1 MQMRLAARLG
11 IALVSTDFK
20 SPEYYT
26 NIRKAV
32 VAGYFMQLAHLQR
45 TGHYLTVKDNQPVY
59 LHPSCVLDRKPEWC
73 APLAPLCRPLQWLA
87 GALACF
93 VRMPLQDGGY
103 GAQHAVPAPCTSS
116 DIWVCASAAFS
127 PGLVW
132 CIATGYSLTAYN
144 MIDALANMHLLPKPF
159 DF

>member
-1 MQMRLAARLG
+1 MCRLTGRLLQMRVAARLG

-20 SPEYYT
+20 SPDYYT

-73 APLAPLCRPLQWLA
+73 AVNQLCHNWIT
-87 GALACF
+87 GCF
-93 VRMPLQDGGY
+93 NQP
-103 GAQHAVPAPCTSS
+103 
-116 DIWVCASAAFS
+116 VCISASA
-127 PGLVW
+127 
-132 CIATGYSLTAYN
+132 TGWSSV
-144 MIDALANMHLLPKPF
+144 F
-159 DF
+159 G

>member
-1 MQMRLAARLG
+1 MHDVRNPAEADEGRLLQMRVAARLG

-73 APLAPLCRPLQWLA
+73 ALWPTSAGPCSSWLRH
-87 GALACF
+87 L
-93 VRMPLQDGGY
+93 
-103 GAQHAVPAPCTSS
+103 PAE
-116 DIWVCASAAFS
+116 
-127 PGLVW
+127 
-132 CIATGYSLTAYN
+132 
-144 MIDALANMHLLPKPF
+144 
-159 DF
+159 

>member
-1 MQMRLAARLG
+1 MLQLRVATRLG

-20 SPEYYT
+20 DPQYYT

-73 APLAPLCRPLQWLA
+73 GLLSAHLPASPLCRLCWCMHAWGAKGKCQKCSGCSLQLDWVLTGCSGDMGRPLELRLCFEPCVPCA
-87 GALACF
+87 GLF
-93 VRMPLQDGGY
+93 IGRKIRLE
-103 GAQHAVPAPCTSS
+103 VPAR
-116 DIWVCASAAFS
+116 
-127 PGLVW
+127 
-132 CIATGYSLTAYN
+132 
-144 MIDALANMHLLPKPF
+144 
-159 DF
+159 